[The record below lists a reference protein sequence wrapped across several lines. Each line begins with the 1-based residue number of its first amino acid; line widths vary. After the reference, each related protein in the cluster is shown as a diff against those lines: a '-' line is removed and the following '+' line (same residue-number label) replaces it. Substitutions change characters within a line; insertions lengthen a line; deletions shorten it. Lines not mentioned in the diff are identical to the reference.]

1 MPAERRPNILLIM
14 ADDMGYSDLGCYGSE
29 IPTPH
34 IDGLAQDGVRFS
46 MGYSCAKCC
55 PTRASLLT
63 GLYPHQAGV
72 GAMVHD
78 FGLPGYRGFLQE
90 DSVTLAEVLRAEGYR
105 TYLSGKWHVGGH
117 YWKQF
122 PETWTPGAAGFPTP
136 LQRGFDRYYG
146 TLAGS
151 ASYFNPPTLTR
162 DDMLIKPEDESYYY
176 TDAITD
182 NAISMMD
189 DAARRE
195 NPFFLYV
202 AYTAPHWPL
211 HAPEDDIARFQGQYR
226 NGWEVIRE
234 DRHDRLREMGV
245 LDPKWQLSPRDA
257 GVPPWA
263 DAPHKAWQDRRMAT
277 YAAQIHC
284 MDQGI
289 GRVLQR
295 LRSLGLEDDTLIV
308 FLSDNGGT
316 AEELAEDWNAD
327 KVNAN
332 NLPTLSGRPVH
343 IGNTPELM
351 PGPEQTFMSYGRPW
365 ANVSNTPFRF
375 FKKWAHEGGI
385 AVPLVVRMPG
395 RFKAGSICHAP
406 VHVVDLNATLIDVAG
421 ARYPKEFN
429 GHAIKPHEGHSFVPA
444 LEGKPW
450 DRGEALCFEHYGN
463 RALRAG
469 RWKLTAEHRGPWEL
483 YDMVEDRTELHDL
496 ADTLPDQVRAL
507 AAQYADWAG
516 RTNIMDYDEVCA
528 IVRQRGCGQPPSR
541 TR

>member
-1 MPAERRPNILLIM
+1 MSDKSSSSNRPNILLIM

-29 IPTPH
+29 IPSPN
-34 IDGLAQDGVRFS
+34 IDRLAKDGVRFS

-78 FGLPGYRGFLQE
+78 FGLPGYRGFLQ
-90 DSVTLAEVLRAEGYR
+90 DNCVTLAEVLRASGYS

-117 YWKQF
+117 YWKQS
-122 PETWTPGAAGFPTP
+122 PETWTPGAPGFPTP

-162 DDMLIKPEDESYYY
+162 DDVLIKPDSEEYYY

-189 DAARRE
+189 DAVKRK

-211 HAPEDDIARFQGQYR
+211 HAYEEDIARFQGTYQE
-226 NGWEVIRE
+226 GWETIRE
-234 DRHDRLREMGV
+234 QRHDRLRAMGL
-245 LDPKWQLSPRDA
+245 LDKKWQLSPRDA
-257 GVPPWA
+257 GVPPWV

-277 YAAQIHC
+277 YAAQIYN

-289 GRVLQR
+289 GRIVSHLAQ
-295 LRSLGLEDDTLIV
+295 SGLEDDTLII

-316 AEELAEDWNAD
+316 AEELGEDWNQE
-327 KVNAN
+327 KINPN
-332 NLPTLSGRPVH
+332 NLPTLTGRPIH
-343 IGNTPELM
+343 IGNTTELM
-351 PGPEQTFMSYGRPW
+351 PGSAQTFMSYGRPW

-385 AVPLVVRMPG
+385 AVPLLLHMPG
-395 RFKAGSICHAP
+395 RFQSGSICHAP
-406 VHVVDLNATLIDVAG
+406 VHVVDINATIIEMAG
-421 ARYPKEFN
+421 ARYPKEYN
-429 GHAIKPHEGHSFVPA
+429 GHAITPHQGCSFLPA
-444 LEGKPW
+444 LEGHPW
-450 DRGEALCFEHYGN
+450 NRGSALCFEHYGN
-463 RALRAG
+463 RAMRDG

-483 YDMVEDRTELHDL
+483 YDMIDDRTELKDL
-496 ADTLPDQVRAL
+496 SERYPDKVRAL
-507 AAQYADWAG
+507 AAQYADWAA
-516 RTNIMDYDEVCA
+516 RANVMDYDEVCA
-528 IVRQRGCGQPPSR
+528 RARKAKCQG
-541 TR
+541 